1 MFINS
6 LIKLINLLNFI
17 FITFAMNINIK
28 NQCPYKID
36 IFSYENRQFIKKC
49 EIEPN
54 KTEGVCLIS
63 INQDV
68 FESGLIKTI
77 DNAEATLFEFTKN
90 QNGIWYDISVIPPDS
105 IDGCLTKGFN
115 IPLQVNVKHTPPAIL
130 NTRCNDLICLHNKCP
145 DAYLHPY
152 DDIKTHFCNL
162 NTNFTLTYC

>member
-17 FITFAMNINIK
+17 FITSAMNINIK

-36 IFSYENRQFIKKC
+36 IFSHENRQFIKKC

-54 KTEGVCLIS
+54 KYCLIS
-63 INQDV
+63 INQDI

-77 DNAEATLFEFTKN
+77 DNAEATLFEFSKN
-90 QNGIWYDISVIPPDS
+90 KNGIWYDISVIQPDS
-105 IDGCLTKGFN
+105 IYGCPTKGFN
-115 IPLQVNVKHTPPAIL
+115 IPLQVNVKQAII
-130 NTRCNDLICLHNKCP
+130 NTRCNNLICLHSKCP

-152 DDIKTHFCNL
+152 DDIKTHYCNL
-162 NTNFTLTYC
+162 HTNFTLTYC